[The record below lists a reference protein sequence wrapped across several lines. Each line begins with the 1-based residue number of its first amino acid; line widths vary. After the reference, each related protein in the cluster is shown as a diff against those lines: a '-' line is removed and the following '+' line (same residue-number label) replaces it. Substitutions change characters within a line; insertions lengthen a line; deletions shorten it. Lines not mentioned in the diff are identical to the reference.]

1 VSGIPATVSRTFTFA
16 ILVALT
22 VVTWVFLVR
31 SEAVM
36 TSMEGSGLLYDVA
49 VAMMDPSELAPY
61 FAASILMWT
70 AMMVAMMVPAALPV
84 VSVFS
89 RLDRSAGG
97 GRTQVD
103 TAFFAGGYLA
113 MWIVFGLAATLVQWM
128 LHRSG
133 YLEGHLLALPAV
145 PGAILLIAT
154 GLYQFS
160 RFKTACLSYCQNPLS
175 FLLANWRDGA
185 TGALAMGARHG
196 LHCLGCCW
204 MLMLLMFTYGVMS
217 AAAMAALTLFVIA
230 ERKLP
235 DLAGGAEL
243 PGMLLIAW
251 GTASLAW
258 TLAS

>member
-1 VSGIPATVSRTFTFA
+1 VQSVPATVSRAATFA
-16 ILVALT
+16 VLIALT
-22 VVTWVFLVR
+22 IVTWVFLVR

-49 VAMMDPSELAPY
+49 VAMMDPTELAPY
-61 FAASILMWT
+61 FAASVLMWT
-70 AMMVAMMVPAALPV
+70 AMMVAMMIPAALPV
-84 VSVFS
+84 VAVFG
-89 RLDRSAGG
+89 RMDRSAGRG
-97 GRTQVD
+97 NAQAD

-113 MWIVFGLAATLVQWM
+113 VWIVFGLAATVVQWM
-128 LHRSG
+128 LHRNG
-133 YLEGHLLALPAV
+133 YLVGHLLALPAV

-160 RFKTACLSYCQNPLS
+160 PFKTACLAHCQNPLS
-175 FLLANWRDGA
+175 FLLANWRDGRA
-185 TGALAMGARHG
+185 GALAMGARHG

-204 MLMLLMFTYGVMS
+204 MLMLLMFAYGVMS

-235 DLAGGAEL
+235 ELAGGAEL

-251 GTASLAW
+251 GTATLAW